1 MTPSLLTLL
10 QAAADTAAHAGRRS
24 PWSPFPGFLPLFVIF
39 VVIIAQ
45 RPATRLR
52 RKGAVSPETAIA
64 RDQIGMTTADERRF
78 ERLLRQGLIREG
90 PTPGTYYYDAAGQRA
105 KMRRTL
111 PIVLGIVVALFAVI
125 LGVAWWIAQRRAP

>member
-24 PWSPFPGFLPLFVIF
+24 HWSPFPAFLPLFVIF
-39 VVIIAQ
+39 IVIIAQ

-52 RKGAVSPETAIA
+52 RKGAVSPETALR
-64 RDQIGMTTADERRF
+64 RDEIGMTKADERRF

-111 PIVLGIVVALFAVI
+111 PLLLGLVVVLGAVI
-125 LGVAWWIAQRRAP
+125 VGLAWRTARRGAP

>member
-1 MTPSLLTLL
+1 MTPSLLTLV

-24 PWSPFPGFLPLFVIF
+24 HWSAFPPFLPLFVILL
-39 VVIIAQ
+39 VVVAQ

-52 RKGAVSPETAIA
+52 RKGAVSPETALP
-64 RDQIGMTTADERRF
+64 RHEIGMTQADERRF

-111 PIVLGIVVALFAVI
+111 PIVLGLVVVLFAVI
-125 LGVAWWIAQRRAP
+125 LGLTWWVAQPHAR

>member
-10 QAAADTAAHAGRRS
+10 QAAADTAAHAGRR
-24 PWSPFPGFLPLFVIF
+24 PNWSPFGSFLPLFVILL
-39 VVIIAQ
+39 VIIAQ

-52 RKGAVSPETAIA
+52 RKGAVSPETALP
-64 RDQIGMTTADERRF
+64 RDQIGMTKADERRF

-90 PTPGTYYYDAAGQRA
+90 PTPDTYYYDAAGQRA

-111 PIVLGIVVALFAVI
+111 PVVLGLLVALLAVI
-125 LGVAWWIAQRRAP
+125 AGVAWWIARRRAP

>member
-1 MTPSLLTLL
+1 MTLSFLPLL
-10 QAAADTAAHAGRRS
+10 QAAADTAARAGRRS

-52 RKGAVSPETAIA
+52 RKGAVSPETALP
-64 RDQIGMTTADERRF
+64 RDQIGMTKADERRF
-78 ERLLRQGLIREG
+78 ARLLRQGLIREG

-105 KMRRTL
+105 KMRRAL
-111 PIVLGIVVALFAVI
+111 PTVLGLVVALAAVI
-125 LGVAWWIAQRRAP
+125 FGVAWWIARRRGR

>member
-24 PWSPFPGFLPLFVIF
+24 HWSPFPSFLPLFVIF
-39 VVIIAQ
+39 VMIIAQ

-52 RKGAVSPETAIA
+52 RKGAVSPETALP
-64 RDQIGMTTADERRF
+64 RDQIGMTKGDERRF

-105 KMRRTL
+105 KMRRAL
-111 PIVLGIVVALFAVI
+111 PLVLVLVLALVAVLF
-125 LGVAWWIAQRRAP
+125 GVAWWSAHRSAL

>member
-1 MTPSLLTLL
+1 MTPSLLALL
-10 QAAADTAAHAGRRS
+10 QSAADTAAHTGRRV

-39 VVIIAQ
+39 MVIIAQ

-52 RKGAVSPETAIA
+52 RKGAVSPETALP
-64 RDQIGMTTADERRF
+64 RDQIGMTKGDERRF

-90 PTPGTYYYDAAGQRA
+90 PRPGTYYYDAAGQRA

-111 PIVLGIVVALFAVI
+111 PILLGVVVALSAVVFGI
-125 LGVAWWIAQRRAP
+125 AWWVGQRGTP

>member
-24 PWSPFPGFLPLFVIF
+24 HWSPVPSFLPLFVIF
-39 VVIIAQ
+39 IVLIAQ

-52 RKGAVSPETAIA
+52 RQGAVSPETALP
-64 RDQIGMTTADERRF
+64 RDRIGMTKADERRF

-111 PIVLGIVVALFAVI
+111 PIVLGVVVALSAVMV
-125 LGVAWWIAQRRAP
+125 GVAWWIAQRRAP

>member
-1 MTPSLLTLL
+1 MTSSLLTLV

-24 PWSPFPGFLPLFVIF
+24 HWSPFPGFLPLFLVVF
-39 VVIIAQ
+39 VVIAQ

-52 RKGAVSPETAIA
+52 RKGAVSPETALP
-64 RDQIGMTTADERRF
+64 RDQIGMTNADERRF

-111 PIVLGIVVALFAVI
+111 PIVLVLVVALSAVI
-125 LGVAWWIAQRRAP
+125 FGVAWWIGGRRAP

>member
-24 PWSPFPGFLPLFVIF
+24 HWSPLPSLLPLFVIF
-39 VVIIAQ
+39 IVVIAQ

-52 RKGAVSPETAIA
+52 RKGAVSPETALP
-64 RDQIGMTTADERRF
+64 RDQIGMTKADERRF
-78 ERLLRQGLIREG
+78 DRLLRQGLIREG

-111 PIVLGIVVALFAVI
+111 PIVLGLIAAVVVVTF
-125 LGVAWWIAQRRAP
+125 GVVWWIAQRRAP